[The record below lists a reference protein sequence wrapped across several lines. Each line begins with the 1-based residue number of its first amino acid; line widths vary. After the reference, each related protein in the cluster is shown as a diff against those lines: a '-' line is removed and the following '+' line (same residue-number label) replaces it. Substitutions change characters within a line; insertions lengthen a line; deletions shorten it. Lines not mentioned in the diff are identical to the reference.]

1 MFQTNEDEGFFFYQ
15 IFWEILALESKLY
28 SYVVVESG
36 ELRVESWEDRANQ
49 SNTANYFNQSR

>member
-15 IFWEILALESKLY
+15 IFWEILALEIWKQTIFLY
-28 SYVVVESG
+28 SYVVVET
-36 ELRVESWEDRANQ
+36 WEDRAGQ